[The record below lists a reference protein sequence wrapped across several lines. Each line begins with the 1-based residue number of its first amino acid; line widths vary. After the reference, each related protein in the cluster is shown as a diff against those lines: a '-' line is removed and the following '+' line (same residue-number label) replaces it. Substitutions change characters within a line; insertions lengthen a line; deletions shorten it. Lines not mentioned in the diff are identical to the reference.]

1 MDVYKSKAYRKLQGS
16 YMELAEEKALIEEE
30 LKNSRLGNRILR
42 AALHELHA
50 AQMFTRFV

>member
-1 MDVYKSKAYRKLQGS
+1 MSVYKTKAYRKLQAG
-16 YMELAEEKALIEEE
+16 YMELVEEKAIIEEE

-50 AQMFTRFV
+50 AQMFMRFV